1 MTVNFFLLEVP
12 LDLSKFYEHEILH
25 FYWRFPPYNLFRY
38 FLKINKITI
47 FLMGLSTY
55 TNEKGFQLLFYIE
68 FLLHSTLLIPRFFHS
83 HLRGYKQHNDCNSRE
98 CLLVLYES
106 SETNNNRAV
115 FMSASDKVINQW
127 FPRFSTEGII
137 EYEYFLCILVHFIK
151 RNDITIIITS

>member
-1 MTVNFFLLEVP
+1 
-12 LDLSKFYEHEILH
+12 
-25 FYWRFPPYNLFRY
+25 
-38 FLKINKITI
+38 
-47 FLMGLSTY
+47 MGLSTY

-68 FLLHSTLLIPRFFHS
+68 FLLHSTLLIPRFFHG

-127 FPRFSTEGII
+127 FPRFFTEGII